1 MAIIEVNHN
10 ELNKTSEKIDKYIGK
25 VKTNMKKIE
34 EEVTNLSSS
43 WSGEDY
49 VQFKKEA
56 AEKNAKGSATDAML
70 TSLASYSKAL
80 KNISSQYKKAQIKA
94 INRANYLCK

>member
-1 MAIIEVNHN
+1 MEYKKLLKN
-10 ELNKTSEKIDKYIGK
+10 LN
-25 VKTNMKKIE
+25 
-34 EEVTNLSSS
+34 NLYLLLKLLNYFT
-43 WSGEDY
+43 DY

-70 TSLASYSKAL
+70 TSLASYSEAL